1 MGNRSPIEL
10 SRWKTLVLR
19 AAALA
24 GMGAPVFVGIL
35 NAVGILTAVGF
46 LNAPAVRAQ
55 DAIVWQTRAGG
66 QIAFDVASIKL
77 TNGAFVPSNF
87 PLDPSDNYGATNGRL
102 RADDTLVAYIE
113 FAYKVWGNEVQSRE
127 FSHLPKWV
135 NTDRYSIEARAET
148 GNPTK
153 DQMRLMVQALLA
165 DRFQLKAHFETREV
179 PVFELR
185 LAKPGKPGPKLIS
198 DADGPACDKPGPSP
212 VEDVPSF
219 RFGCH
224 TFSFVDRGT
233 TLMAGSRDVSM
244 DVLAGTLSEALAGPL
259 ALGRPIIDKTGLTGR
274 FDFTLEFARERRTPA
289 GADSPVASDPMGP
302 TPLEALREQL
312 GLKLESAKASIP
324 ILVIDK
330 VERPSEN

>member
-1 MGNRSPIEL
+1 MRNRSPIGP
-10 SRWKTLVLR
+10 SGWKKLVLG

-24 GMGAPVFVGIL
+24 GLGTPIIVGIL
-35 NAVGILTAVGF
+35 NA
-46 LNAPAVRAQ
+46 PAIRAQ
-55 DAIVWQTRAGG
+55 DATDWQTRAGG
-66 QIAFDVASIKL
+66 KMAFDVASIKPGK
-77 TNGAFVPSNF
+77 GAFVPPNF
-87 PLDPSDNYGATNGRL
+87 PLDPSDNYSATNGRFN
-102 RADDTLVAYIE
+102 ADETLAGYIE

-135 NTDRYSIEARAET
+135 NTDRYTIEARAAT
-148 GNPTK
+148 GNRTK

-165 DRFQLKAHFETREV
+165 DRFQLTAHFETREV

-198 DADGPACDKPGPSP
+198 SADGPPCDKPGASP
-212 VEDVPSF
+212 VQEVPSF

-274 FDFTLEFARERRTPA
+274 FDFTLEWARERRTPA
-289 GADSPVASDPMGP
+289 GSDSPVASDPIGP
-302 TPLEALREQL
+302 TPLEALRDQL
-312 GLKLESAKASIP
+312 GLKLESTKAPIP

-330 VERPSEN
+330 VGRPSEN